1 MGCRSL
7 GVIFDMDGV
16 LADTAEQHFQSWLAV
31 APRWGVQITRAD
43 FRATFGRPNHEG
55 IPILFHRPVPPD
67 ELREIDRL
75 KEQAFR
81 EIVRRSLE
89 PLPGVVELVR
99 ALDGSGFR
107 LAVGSSGPRENIELI
122 LETLGIA
129 RHFGAV
135 VSGWDVSRG
144 KPDPEV
150 FLKAAARIGVEP
162 ACCVVI
168 EDVPAGVQAARSA
181 GMKCIAVTTTR
192 PAYELQSADRVVESL
207 ADVSPEAV
215 LELIGL
221 PRKA

>member
-1 MGCRSL
+1 VGCRSL

-221 PRKA
+221 PWKA

>member
-67 ELREIDRL
+67 ELKEIDRL

-221 PRKA
+221 PWKA